1 VLNLELQ
8 PHVGKVYPLEWHKRG
23 FSFVFQGLVPLRS
36 APLDVPRDWRR
47 LLSQG
52 AAWGPYP
59 AYVHLRS
66 IQTLSHLYTSTY
78 FSRICKTL

>member
-23 FSFVFQGLVPLRS
+23 FSFV
-36 APLDVPRDWRR
+36 PRHWLR